1 MHTRDSLR
9 SAATKVVLSAV
20 IAISFTITSCQTAVD
35 VNVELPYEEKIVVRG
50 LLVAGEPLTNV
61 QISRTLP
68 PLEVFTYE
76 KVLVT
81 DAEVLVRSERTDGTN
96 VRLDTLTLLPLRQ
109 PTQNQP
115 VRSLYG
121 KPSVRVEAG
130 RRYVLTVRWRGSGNR
145 VLVARAETR
154 VPEPPQVI
162 TTRFQVAITQRS
174 VGVPNAPMLFTT
186 DTTLTVSAVL
196 RPQAIALQSPQMD
209 VFRIGAQFIDSG
221 RIVRAERSQADV
233 ITPTDSFARQADGT
247 LLLRTADW
255 TRVPPTIWQAWQQGR
270 VRTLELWA
278 IVQSYDED
286 YYRYYQTRNRGG
298 QPDGFSPGGPNVEWN
313 VTGDGV
319 GAWIGSA
326 AVRVRVER

>member
-1 MHTRDSLR
+1 MNARASLR
-9 SAATKVVLSAV
+9 SMTTKAIANVV
-20 IAISFTITSCQTAVD
+20 IAISFIVTACQTAVD
-35 VNVELPYEEKIVVRG
+35 ISIELPYEEKIVVRG
-50 LLVAGEPLTNV
+50 LLLAGEPLTNV

-76 KVLVT
+76 KVLIT
-81 DAEVLVRSERTDGTN
+81 DAEVIVRSERADGTN
-96 VRLDTLTLLPLRQ
+96 RRLDTLSLLPMRQ
-109 PTQNQP
+109 PMQNQP

-130 RRYVLTVRWRGSGNR
+130 RRYFLTVRWRGSSSR

-154 VPEPPQVI
+154 VPEPPQVLSA
-162 TTRFQVAITQRS
+162 RFQAVITQRNN
-174 VGVPNAPMLFTT
+174 PNAQSLLTT
-186 DTTLTVSAVL
+186 DTTLTVSAVV
-196 RPQAIALQSPQMD
+196 RPPASALQSPQMD

-233 ITPTDSFARQADGT
+233 ITPNDSFARQSDGT

-255 TRVPPTIWQAWQQGR
+255 TRVPPSIWQAWQQGR
-270 VRTLELWA
+270 VQTLELWA

-326 AVRVRVER
+326 AVRARVER